1 MLHTAANTTNPAP
14 PAADAPTRRPRRSLG
29 QHFLADARVA
39 NRIVAA
45 ASLADSDL
53 VLEIGPGAGVLTRRL
68 LRRAGRVIA
77 IELDARLAAQLPARL
92 GHPPHLQVVH
102 GDARRV
108 DLPPLTGHAAS
119 YKVVA
124 NLPYYAAAPII
135 RRFLEANPP
144 PSSLVVMVQREVAA
158 AMTAAPGTMSLLS
171 VATQF
176 YAAPSVVA
184 QVPPR
189 AFRPPPKVS
198 STVVSL
204 ARRPAPAAPV
214 SDVAAFFALVR
225 AGFAAPRKQLRNSL
239 SQGAGVCAA
248 AVAAILAAAGI
259 DGRRRPATLAIP
271 EWAALHAR
279 WPAHT
284 PRQRP
289 Q

>member
-1 MLHTAANTTNPAP
+1 MPDTATP
-14 PAADAPTRRPRRSLG
+14 PAPTRRPRRSLG
-29 QHFLADARVA
+29 QHFLADAGVA

-45 ASLADSDL
+45 ADLTDSDL
-53 VLEIGPGAGVLTRRL
+53 VLEIGPGSGVLTRRL

-77 IELDARLAAQLPARL
+77 IELDDQLAASLPGRL
-92 GHPPHLQVVH
+92 HNPPNLQVVP

-108 DLPPLTGHAAS
+108 DLAGLAGPAAP

-135 RRFLEANPP
+135 RRFLESDSP

-158 AMTAAPGTMSLLS
+158 AMTAPPGAMSLLS

-189 AFRPPPKVS
+189 SFRPPPKVS
-198 STVVSL
+198 STVVKL
-204 ARRPAPAAPV
+204 ALRPTPAAAV
-214 SDVAAFFALVR
+214 ADAAAFFALVR
-225 AGFAAPRKQLRNSL
+225 SGFSAPRKQLRNSL
-239 SQGAGVCAA
+239 LLGTGLCPATLAA
-248 AVAAILAAAGI
+248 TLAAAGI
-259 DGRRRPATLAIP
+259 DGQRRPATLAIA
-271 EWAALHAR
+271 EWAALHHR
-279 WPAHT
+279 WPHDT

>member
-1 MLHTAANTTNPAP
+1 MPDTATP
-14 PAADAPTRRPRRSLG
+14 PPPTRRPRRSLG
-29 QHFLADARVA
+29 QHFLADPGVA

-45 ASLADSDL
+45 ADLTDSDL
-53 VLEIGPGAGVLTRRL
+53 VLEIGPGSGVLTRRL

-77 IELDARLAAQLPARL
+77 IELDDHLAASLPGRL
-92 GHPPHLQVVH
+92 HNPPNLQVVP

-108 DLPPLTGHAAS
+108 DLAGLAGPAAP

-135 RRFLEANPP
+135 RRFLESDSP

-158 AMTAAPGTMSLLS
+158 AMTAPPGAMSLLS

-189 AFRPPPKVS
+189 SFRPPPKVS
-198 STVVSL
+198 STVVKL
-204 ARRPAPAAPV
+204 ALRPTPAAAV
-214 SDVAAFFALVR
+214 ADAAAFFALVR
-225 AGFAAPRKQLRNSL
+225 SGFSAPRKQLRNSL
-239 SQGAGVCAA
+239 LLGTGLCPAA
-248 AVAAILAAAGI
+248 LAATLAAAGI
-259 DGRRRPATLAIP
+259 DGQRRPATLAIA
-271 EWAALHAR
+271 EWAALHHR
-279 WPAHT
+279 WPGNT

>member
-1 MLHTAANTTNPAP
+1 MPDTATATDIAAATAAP
-14 PAADAPTRRPRRSLG
+14 PARRPRKALG
-29 QHFLADARVA
+29 QHFLADAGVA

-45 ASLADSDL
+45 AELADSDL
-53 VLEIGPGAGVLTRRL
+53 ALEIGPGAGVLTRRL

-77 IELDARLAAQLPARL
+77 VELDDRLAGSLAGRL
-92 GHPPHLQVVH
+92 GNPPNLQVVR

-108 DLPPLTGHAAS
+108 DIAGLAGRAVP

-135 RRFLEANPP
+135 RRFLEADSPP
-144 PSSLVVMVQREVAA
+144 AALVVMVQREVAA
-158 AMTAAPGTMSLLS
+158 AMTAKPGAMSLLS

-198 STVVSL
+198 STVVKL
-204 ARRPAPAAPV
+204 ARRPAPVAAVP
-214 SDVAAFFALVR
+214 DVAAFFALVR
-225 AGFAAPRKQLRNSL
+225 AGFSAPRKQLHNSL
-239 SQGAGVCAA
+239 LLGTGAGAA
-248 AVAAILAAAGI
+248 AVAGILAAAGI
-259 DGRRRPATLAIP
+259 DGRRRPATLAIA
-271 EWAALHAR
+271 EWAALHDC
-279 WPAHT
+279 WPGDA
-284 PRQRP
+284 PRQRS